1 MKRLYKNFLVAAFF
15 ITFNSCDEST
25 IDLAAP
31 FASDEE
37 FFSNE
42 DEFQAAV
49 FGIYQKLQNFYTFNV
64 NDPIHE
70 VWLMPGDNAT
80 TESGRLVPFNNF
92 REISTTDV
100 HLEQY
105 YKLSYQLIARA
116 NTVLEKLEER
126 GSEVFDDQSLAAYNR
141 GEALFLR
148 GLMFTRLWH
157 FYGTAPLIT
166 EVIDNTEAPSVTNSS
181 GTQLL
186 DAAIEDLQAAS
197 QLLPPSWP
205 DDLLGRATSGAAFG
219 LLGKVLAYR
228 GLLSGN
234 NSDYLSAITAFS
246 SVTGYSLL
254 ADFGANFDETA
265 ENNAESLFEV
275 QFSRNSLGNNYW
287 LLADVQAGNGDVGGT
302 WVMFDER
309 TDQRGIPR
317 VLATPALM
325 NLFEPGDPRV
335 PETYDPA
342 TGNVLKYVNRGNTS
356 GNPGSFNNARILRY
370 SDVLLM
376 HAWAI
381 AESGGSLAQAIGLVN
396 QVRTRAREFGG
407 AGSTV
412 PADYPTTETDRAT
425 VLGWIID
432 ERRMELAFE
441 ESHRWFDLRIL
452 HLTDR
457 IDLQNYDFGDPSTE
471 TDFDSNELVYPFP
484 ANEVE
489 VTDLNQNENY

>member
-1 MKRLYKNFLVAAFF
+1 MVIFF
-15 ITFNSCDEST
+15 IAFNSCNESN
-25 IDLAAP
+25 IDLEAP

-42 DEFQAAV
+42 DEFQTAV

-64 NDPIHE
+64 NNPIHE

-80 TESGRLVPFNNF
+80 TETGRLVPFNNF
-92 REISTTDV
+92 TEISTTDV
-100 HLEQY
+100 HLQQY

-126 GSEVFDDQSLAAYNR
+126 GTGVFDDQNLATYNQ

-148 GLMFTRLWH
+148 GLMFFRLWH
-157 FYGTAPLIT
+157 FFGTAPLIT
-166 EVIDNTEAPSVTNSS
+166 EVIDNTEAASVTNSS

-197 QLLPPSWP
+197 QLLPSSWS

-219 LLGKVLAYR
+219 LLGKVLTYR
-228 GLLSGN
+228 GVLSGN
-234 NSDYLSAITAFS
+234 NGDFTSAITAFN
-246 SVTGYSLL
+246 SVTGYALL
-254 ADFGANFDETA
+254 ADFGANFDETF

-287 LLADVQAGNGDVGGT
+287 LLADVQAGDGDAGGT

-309 TDQRGIPR
+309 TDQRGVPR
-317 VLATPALM
+317 VMATTGLM
-325 NLFEPGDPRV
+325 NLFEAGDPRIT
-335 PETYDPA
+335 ESYDPT

-356 GNPGSFNNARILRY
+356 GNPGSFNNSRVLRY

-376 HAWAI
+376 QAWAI
-381 AESGGSLAQAIGLVN
+381 AESGGSLSQAIELVN

-407 AGSTV
+407 AGNTI
-412 PADYPTTETDRAT
+412 PADRPTNETDRST
-425 VLGWIID
+425 VLQWILD

-441 ESHRWFDLRIL
+441 EAHRWFDLRLL

-457 IDLQNYDFGDPSTE
+457 LDLQNYDFGDPSAE
-471 TDFDSNELVYPFP
+471 TDFDNNELVYPFP